1 MSADHSSH
9 APHAGPFSTD
19 SGPRPGASPPPPS
32 DEQVLRDMAA
42 GHEGA
47 LLELHRRYARA
58 LYGLG
63 ERILASPDAVQQGV
77 EDALMIAWHHAAH
90 YEPARASVHGWLI
103 SIAHHRFLQLRRGLG
118 STMRLHDQFGR
129 LDTPGDPDLH
139 LLALAYYCGEPP
151 ARLSEISGLPQPAVE
166 EALLSAMQRLP
177 GLAQE
182 ALAHAVAGPADTDPA
197 APDPM
202 TPDPAAPAAPEA
214 DFFPSLTSLA
224 ATAPV
229 TRVEPWEP
237 PRRRSEPEPAEEA
250 ERTEEAGASEAATS
264 VVVAPV
270 RIAPAEVNP
279 AEVTVAEAGVAE
291 MNTEPEN
298 HPFPAQAA
306 PSERMPVEDADGTLP
321 DNIPSDSTPSD
332 STPSDGA
339 DPLDP
344 RNAAPEVR
352 A

>member
-202 TPDPAAPAAPEA
+202 APAAPEA

-306 PSERMPVEDADGTLP
+306 PSERVPVQDA
-321 DNIPSDSTPSD
+321 D

>member
-9 APHAGPFSTD
+9 APHAGLFPTD

-118 STMRLHDQFGR
+118 GTMRLHDQFGR

-270 RIAPAEVNP
+270 EIIPAEV
-279 AEVTVAEAGVAE
+279 AVAE
-291 MNTEPEN
+291 MNTEPES
-298 HPFPAQAA
+298 HPFTAQAA
-306 PSERMPVEDADGTLP
+306 PSERVPVQDA
-321 DNIPSDSTPSD
+321 DSTPSD

>member
-1 MSADHSSH
+1 MSADPSSH
-9 APHAGPFSTD
+9 APHAGLFPTD
-19 SGPRPGASPPPPS
+19 SGTRPEVSPSLPS

-118 STMRLHDQFGR
+118 GTMRLHDQFGR

-182 ALAHAVAGPADTDPA
+182 ALAHAVAGPADT
-197 APDPM
+197 DPM

-279 AEVTVAEAGVAE
+279 AEVAVAEAGVAE

-306 PSERMPVEDADGTLP
+306 PSERTPVEDA
-321 DNIPSDSTPSD
+321 DSTPSD